1 MKYYTNNWI
10 ITILYDILY
19 FFRSIYNDFP
29 ELAHK
34 KIFEQH
40 DDNENK
46 NAPKESRLSQILS
59 WFKGWK
65 LYMTYP
71 VRNAG
76 LGLACLYMTVLGFD
90 NITYGFCL
98 QQCVTESVLGA
109 LIGVSALVGVTGSI
123 SFPFIRKC
131 IGLSKTGIFG
141 FISLLSCL
149 SLCLLSIFLNGSP
162 FDPNYYYQEHYDNN
176 NQTND
181 GIIHNETMGAKTD
194 LDDCV
199 TSSYLSVGILLA
211 GKNIKII

>member
-1 MKYYTNNWI
+1 MI
-10 ITILYDILY
+10 FFI

-40 DDNENK
+40 DDDENK

-181 GIIHNETMGAKTD
+181 MIHNETMVAKTD

-211 GKNIKII
+211 GKNTKII